1 VRKTWKGND
10 GIPMIDYS
18 SQEPGRRFGAHAI
31 HIVEEDF
38 RQFIKETMPVDF
50 DIMLEIK
57 DKEKSALAAL
67 DIARNDS
74 RLVTGGR
81 EDA

>member
-1 VRKTWKGND
+1 
-10 GIPMIDYS
+10 MIDYS
-18 SQEPGRRFGAHAI
+18 SQEPGRRFGAHAT

-38 RQFIKETMPVDF
+38 RQFIIETIPADF

-57 DKEKSALAAL
+57 DKEKSALAAI
-67 DIARNDS
+67 DIARDDS

-81 EDA
+81 GDA

>member
-1 VRKTWKGND
+1 
-10 GIPMIDYS
+10 MIDYS
-18 SQEPGRRFGAHAI
+18 SQEPGRRYGAHAM

-38 RQFIKETMPVDF
+38 RQFIKETIPADF

-74 RLVTGGR
+74 RLITTRLG
-81 EDA
+81 DA